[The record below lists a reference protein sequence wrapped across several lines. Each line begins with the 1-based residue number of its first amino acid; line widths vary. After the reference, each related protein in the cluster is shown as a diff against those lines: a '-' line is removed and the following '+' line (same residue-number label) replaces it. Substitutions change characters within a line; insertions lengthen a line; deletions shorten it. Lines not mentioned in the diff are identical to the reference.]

1 MSVTD
6 VLVVDDDIAI
16 CRIVHLMLSDEQ
28 YEVQAAHSVADALGV
43 IEEKSFAVYV
53 LDYKLPDGSGL
64 DVAERIRS
72 KWGATAIIL
81 ISGYDPSAVTLR
93 AEKLSISEFLEK
105 PFSREIICAAVKKAI
120 DSPKAASELSPGD
133 PPISPV
139 MSRAHPDSI
148 LEASGIMTLSGS
160 PAAAAPFVGVRSYEK
175 VNTDSIAFSASSS
188 SDGSLWGISS
198 CCWIAATLCKRPLTR
213 L

>member
-72 KWGATAIIL
+72 KWGATPIIL
-81 ISGYDPSAVTLR
+81 ISGYDPSAVALR
-93 AEKLSISEFLEK
+93 AEKLGISDFLEK
-105 PFSREIICAAVKKAI
+105 PFSRETI
-120 DSPKAASELSPGD
+120 DRKS
-133 PPISPV
+133 
-139 MSRAHPDSI
+139 
-148 LEASGIMTLSGS
+148 
-160 PAAAAPFVGVRSYEK
+160 
-175 VNTDSIAFSASSS
+175 
-188 SDGSLWGISS
+188 
-198 CCWIAATLCKRPLTR
+198 
-213 L
+213 